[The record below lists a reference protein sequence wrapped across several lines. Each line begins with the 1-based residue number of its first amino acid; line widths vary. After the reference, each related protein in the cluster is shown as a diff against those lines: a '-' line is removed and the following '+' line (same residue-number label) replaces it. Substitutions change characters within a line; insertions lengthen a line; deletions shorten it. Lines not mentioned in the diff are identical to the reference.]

1 MVTEKKSFGVALI
14 LWLFFGG
21 LGAHRVYIHE
31 KVSVLL
37 WYWLACI
44 CTLSIIVWIDL
55 FRLKGMIENQLQSEY
70 VKESMYKNNS
80 I

>member
-1 MVTEKKSFGVALI
+1 MLTEKKSFGVALV

-21 LGAHRVYIHE
+21 LGAHRVYINE

-44 CTLSIIVWIDL
+44 CTLSIIAWVDL
-55 FRLKGMIENQLQSEY
+55 FRLKGMIKYQFENDYIKDTVYRQS
-70 VKESMYKNNS
+70 K
-80 I
+80 